1 MTAIYTY
8 VWHASLFDTSLDFG
22 GLWMGNAAKGGME
35 IYTPVH
41 MDCMCYVSGCNL
53 HGGYNM
59 TLSMVS
65 LGRALKM
72 MQNGFEDNWNWLQYR
87 EDAFYVHV
95 NVFRQLG
102 GEGECFWN

>member
-1 MTAIYTY
+1 
-8 VWHASLFDTSLDFG
+8 
-22 GLWMGNAAKGGME
+22 MGNAAKGGME

-59 TLSMVS
+59 MLSMVY
-65 LGRALKM
+65 LGRNSEIDAEW
-72 MQNGFEDNWNWLQYR
+72 FENDWNWLQYR

-102 GEGECFWN
+102 EEGECFWN